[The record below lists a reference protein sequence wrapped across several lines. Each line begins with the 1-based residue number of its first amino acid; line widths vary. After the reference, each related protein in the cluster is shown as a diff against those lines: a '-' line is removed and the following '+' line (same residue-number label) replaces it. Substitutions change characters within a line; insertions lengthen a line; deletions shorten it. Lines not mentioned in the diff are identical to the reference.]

1 MTMTFLKD
9 KYNFQT
15 VKTIRFFFQ
24 RHCKIW
30 PVDHICQTS
39 VLWQFLCLEYTEI
52 SQYIYIYIHNDEYI
66 VPSRLP
72 PQWLCGNACTWAHD
86 ARFIFVHDVPVMYM
100 YIYLNFVC
108 HVQMSKYMYKKLRHL
123 FIQKLYFDF
132 FQTFKDSKK

>member
-1 MTMTFLKD
+1 MAMTFLKD
-9 KYNFQT
+9 KQNFQT
-15 VKTIRFFFQ
+15 VKTIRFFFKDIAKYELQ
-24 RHCKIW
+24 IIFVK
-30 PVDHICQTS
+30 
-39 VLWQFLCLEYTEI
+39 LQFCDNSCAQNTQKFP
-52 SQYIYIYIHNDEYI
+52 SIYIYIHNDEYI
-66 VPSRLP
+66 VPSRLQ